1 MERQANYASD
11 RSPLFEPRYD
21 DGAISA
27 KDELLP
33 EKKKDC
39 RFTKA
44 PILMNT

>member
-1 MERQANYASD
+1 MERQVNYASD

-21 DGAISA
+21 DGAIIA
-27 KDELLP
+27 KDELLSE
-33 EKKKDC
+33 EKKDR